1 MQFNKH
7 PLVLAAFAAGVLTVS
22 ACGAQETPKA
32 PAPAKPAAAQQPLQL
47 GGSGGGEVAATVNG
61 VPISKAKV
69 DFAVKQRTAA
79 GQPDTPEMRNAVKED
94 LINREL
100 ISQEAKKKGV
110 DKQPEVVQQVE
121 LAQQQVL
128 VGAYLQ
134 DWVKNNP
141 PSDDELK
148 KDYEKIKGQ
157 MGDTEYKARHILVAS
172 EDEAKKIIAELKKD
186 PKKFPKLAEK
196 SKDTGSAKKGGEL
209 DWAMPNAYV
218 KPFSD
223 ALTGLKK
230 GEMTQTPVQ
239 TQFGWHVIKL
249 DDTRPAKFPSYEEV
263 KPQIAQ
269 QAQQQQVQKLVTDL
283 RSKAKVE

>member
-32 PAPAKPAAAQQPLQL
+32 PAPAKPAAAQQPLAL
-47 GGSGGGEVAATVNG
+47 GAGDAAATVNG
-61 VPISKAKV
+61 VAISKAKV

-134 DWVKNNP
+134 EWVKSNP

-157 MGDTEYKARHILVAS
+157 MGDTEYKARHILVGT
-172 EDEAKKIIAELKKD
+172 EDEAKKITAELKKD
-186 PKKFPKLAEK
+186 PKKFAKLAEK

-249 DDTRPAKFPSYEEV
+249 EDTRPAKFPSYEEV
-263 KPQIAQ
+263 KPQITQ
-269 QAQQQQVQKLVTDL
+269 QAQQAQVQKLVTDL